1 MTTCYESVGEGR
13 DLGEG
18 GAGVGWLGGRVGGG
32 GVVLLG
38 PHVVV
43 VEVVLAVTVVRVVPL
58 QLKVY
63 NYNILIQLTYFA
75 NCLP

>member
-38 PHVVV
+38 PDVVV
-43 VEVVLAVTVVRVVPL
+43 VEVVLAVTLVPVMPL
-58 QLKVY
+58 QLK
-63 NYNILIQLTYFA
+63 TGA
-75 NCLP
+75 S

>member
-1 MTTCYESVGEGR
+1 MRSVGEVR

-18 GAGVGWLGGRVGGG
+18 GAGVGGLGGRVGGG

-43 VEVVLAVTVVRVVPL
+43 VEVMLAVTLVPVMPL
-58 QLKVY
+58 QLKTRVSYSSGQELQQY
-63 NYNILIQLTYFA
+63 NSGGLAQ
-75 NCLP
+75 